1 MALIKIKQINNTPA
15 VAGDV
20 ITFDGTNNVWSQPDQ
35 NLWETIVADSGSI
48 IANTTTDTLS
58 ILGTPNETV
67 TSAAS
72 DNLLIGIAD
81 NLILPGTE
89 SVTVPIGTTAQRP
102 VTPVAGMQRWNSTLD
117 CMEIYNGTEWE
128 CIRFQTSLVGG
139 LYQMI
144 FSVNGIIK
152 NAWMDQG
159 ADNVQANST
168 PAIVLAKSKLVAFTF
183 TNSRTNVDTD
193 LEVYRTPEG
202 ISPTATQD
210 LLITWE
216 LSDVRT
222 SRRSSFVTDIIFN
235 AGDKIGVFSKFP
247 GAGSINPND
256 AIFILFL
263 QYLEEN
269 NEEVI
274 DNTSG
279 DMDI

>member
-1 MALIKIKQINNTPA
+1 M
-15 VAGDV
+15 
-20 ITFDGTNNVWSQPDQ
+20 
-35 NLWETIVADSGSI
+35 
-48 IANTTTDTLS
+48 
-58 ILGTPNETV
+58 
-67 TSAAS
+67 
-72 DNLLIGIAD
+72 
-81 NLILPGTE
+81 
-89 SVTVPIGTTAQRP
+89 
-102 VTPVAGMQRWNSTLD
+102 
-117 CMEIYNGTEWE
+117 
-128 CIRFQTSLVGG
+128 
-139 LYQMI
+139 
-144 FSVNGIIK
+144 
-152 NAWMDQG
+152 
-159 ADNVQANST
+159 
-168 PAIVLAKSKLVAFTF
+168 
-183 TNSRTNVDTD
+183 
-193 LEVYRTPEG
+193 EVYRTPEG

-279 DMDI
+279 DMDV